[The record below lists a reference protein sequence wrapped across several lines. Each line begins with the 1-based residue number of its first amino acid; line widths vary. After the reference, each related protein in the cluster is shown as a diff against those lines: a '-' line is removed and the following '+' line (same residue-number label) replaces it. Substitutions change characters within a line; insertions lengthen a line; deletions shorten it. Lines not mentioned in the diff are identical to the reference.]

1 MKSIH
6 NTYVTLGASNHSKDE
21 REENDFYATPPKA
34 VELLF
39 NLEEFNKNIWE
50 PAAGLKHIAQKFIDK
65 GYNVRCS
72 DIIDRTG
79 DIEICDFLNTKEEWD
94 GDIVTNPPFKYAKE
108 FVEKAME
115 TVTNGHKVVMFL
127 KLQFLETEKRRK
139 LFDKYPI
146 KTVWV
151 ASNRL
156 GCAKGGDF
164 EGKDNVGS
172 AVCYCWFVWEKGW
185 KGTTSLKFFN

>member
-1 MKSIH
+1 M
-6 NTYVTLGASNHSKDE
+6 
-21 REENDFYATPPKA
+21 
-34 VELLF
+34 F
-39 NLEEFNKNIWE
+39 NLEEFDKNIWE

-65 GYNVRCS
+65 GYDVRCS